1 MTIAHKAPPSP
12 WAWIPTLY
20 FGQAIPYA
28 VVMTMSLVMYKNMHV
43 SNTDIALYTSWLSL
57 PWVIKPLWGPFVDM
71 FKTKRHW
78 ILAMQFFI
86 GVALALVALT
96 IPTDHF
102 FQMTLAVFWLMAFSS
117 ATHDIAADGFYMLG
131 LKEHEQ
137 AAFVGVRSTFY
148 RVANIAGQGALVWL
162 AGWLTQSTGSVQ
174 LAWTVVFM
182 VLSGMFISLALYHR
196 VVLPTPAADS
206 VRAPVANPVRE
217 YFRVFAAFFGQKK
230 ILTILAFFL
239 LYRFGEAQLLK
250 MAIPFMLDPASEGG
264 LGLTTQQVGIVYGTI
279 GMAALTAGGIL
290 GGLAISRFGLK
301 TMLWPM
307 ALSLNVPHL
316 VYVYLAFDLPTNI
329 WLIGTA
335 VAVEQLGYGF
345 GFAAYL
351 LYMIMVSD
359 GPHKTAHY
367 ALCTGFMALGMM
379 LPGMASGYLQSQLGY
394 AHFFVWICLAAGPA
408 LAATALV
415 RGQIPT
421 EFGRKR
427 DSTAR

>member
-1 MTIAHKAPPSP
+1 MHNSAKSP
-12 WAWIPTLY
+12 WWWIPSLY
-20 FGQAIPYA
+20 FGQGIPYA
-28 VVMTMSLVMYKNMHV
+28 VVMTMSLVMYKNMEV
-43 SNTDIALYTSWLSL
+43 SNTDLALYTSWLSL

-71 FKTKRHW
+71 FRTKRFW

-86 GVALALVALT
+86 GVAFALVALT
-96 IPTDHF
+96 IPTDRF

-148 RVANIAGQGALVWL
+148 RVANIAGQGALVYM
-162 AGWLTQSTGSVQ
+162 AGYLTQSTGSVQ
-174 LAWTVVFM
+174 VAWSAVFV
-182 VLSGMFISLALYHR
+182 VLSVMFIALALYHR
-196 VVLPTPAADS
+196 VVLPLPEADN
-206 VRAPVANPVRE
+206 VRDPVANPMRE
-217 YFRVFAAFFGQKK
+217 YFRVFGDFFAKK
-230 ILTILAFFL
+230 HILAILAFFL

-250 MAIPFMLDPASEGG
+250 MAIPFMLDPATAGG

-279 GMAALTAGGIL
+279 GMASLTLGGIL

-307 ALSLNVPHL
+307 ALCLNVPHL

-329 WLIGTA
+329 WVIGMA

-351 LYMIMVSD
+351 LYMIMVSN
-359 GPHKTAHY
+359 GPNKTAHY

-379 LPGMASGYLQSQLGY
+379 LPGMMSGYLQSQLGY
-394 AHFFVWICLAAGPA
+394 AHFFVWVCLAAGPA

-415 RGQIPT
+415 RGQIPAD
-421 EFGRKR
+421 FGCKR
-427 DSTAR
+427 DTPTA